1 MMLSINE
8 INLLKSQNEG
18 LKTQNIKLQ
27 AENKHLQDL
36 YDQALKNYDEF
47 VQKMKT
53 YEEIKEQ
60 LEVYK
65 EIKDK
70 SSIFASEFT
79 LASGAIKA
87 LQWVLQSRRNNDRQG
102 NN

>member
-1 MMLSINE
+1 MLSVND

-18 LKTQNIKLQ
+18 LKTQNRELQ
-27 AENKHLQDL
+27 AEKKHLQNL

-47 VQKMKT
+47 VQKMRT

-60 LEVYK
+60 LEFYK
-65 EIKDK
+65 KIKDK
-70 SSIFASEFT
+70 SSIFTSEFA
-79 LASGAIKA
+79 LASGVITA
-87 LQWVLQSRRNNDRQG
+87 LQWVLQSRSNNDRQG